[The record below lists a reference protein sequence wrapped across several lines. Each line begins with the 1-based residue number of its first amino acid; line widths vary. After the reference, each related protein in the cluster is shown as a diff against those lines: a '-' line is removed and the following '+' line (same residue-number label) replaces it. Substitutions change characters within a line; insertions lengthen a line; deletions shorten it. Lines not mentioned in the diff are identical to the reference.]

1 VGERHGVEMERAATQ
16 GPGRRAAGRG
26 TEPDAG
32 PRRAPD
38 PEPADGL
45 RLRLPA
51 ELRTLRE
58 IRRAVER
65 WADGHG
71 LTEDDL
77 IDVQLA
83 IGEAVSNGIEHGYRD
98 GAAGPVE
105 LDLELRQE
113 GPRRLLAVRVV
124 DHGRWRP
131 APARPGHRGR
141 GLAMIRSLSEDMC
154 VTSDAQGT
162 VVTFTVVLGG

>member
-1 VGERHGVEMERAATQ
+1 MERAATQ
-16 GPGRRAAGRG
+16 EPGRGAARRG
-26 TEPDAG
+26 PHPAPG
-32 PRRAPD
+32 AQRAPG
-38 PEPADGL
+38 PAPTGRL
-45 RLRLPA
+45 RLRHPA
-51 ELRTLRE
+51 ELRELRE

-65 WADGHG
+65 WAHEQG
-71 LTEDDL
+71 LTDDEL

-98 GAAGPVE
+98 CPPGPVE
-105 LDLELRQE
+105 VDLELR
-113 GPRRLLAVRVV
+113 PRDAHRLLSVRVF

-154 VTSDAQGT
+154 VTSDSQGT
-162 VVTFTVVLGG
+162 AVTFTVVLGG